1 MDERLINW
9 IIGLAATLG
18 VVVTVASIPLMMST
32 GFTLSV
38 ALGASI
44 AVGNLWLIRRIV
56 RRSVNAT
63 VVTGQKSIGGL
74 LLKFA
79 LLAVVVGLIFKFV
92 PIEPLGFML
101 GFGVLVLVAVLGP
114 MFGPDPHAD
123 QGAASSE

>member
-9 IIGLAATLG
+9 IIGFAAALG
-18 VVVTVASIPLMMST
+18 VVLTVASIPLMMST

-63 VVTGQKSIGGL
+63 VATGHKSAGGL
-74 LLKFA
+74 MLKFA

-101 GFGVLVLVAVLGP
+101 GFGVLVIVAVLGP
-114 MFGPDPHAD
+114 FFGPDPHAD